1 MSMKIA
7 VVIPTYNR
15 QLQTIRAIKS
25 VLSQTHAVNEIIVV
39 DDGSSV
45 DVQEALRVYLPE
57 LSTRIKFFTIEHTG
71 HPGRVRNFGIENSSS
86 DWIAFL
92 DSDDSWEPQKI
103 ENQVA
108 RISNG
113 SVDAVAE
120 RVKTPSH
127 KKQNAATW
135 KKESLKSLMK
145 TNSIICSSVMVS
157 REVLLAAEVFPDK
170 NSQIGI
176 EDYLT
181 WLKIA
186 KIGSWELSS
195 SSDVNYDSISEL
207 RLSVSDL
214 VNVKYQNYI
223 ALIHF
228 AEYSGKKSF
237 FSRALIRAYFRVMR
251 HLI

>member
-15 QLQTIRAIKS
+15 QLQTIRAVKS
-25 VLSQTHAVNEIIVV
+25 VLSQTYAVNEIIVV
-39 DDGSSV
+39 DDGSSEG
-45 DVQEALRVYLPE
+45 VQENLRLLLPK
-57 LSTRIKFFTIEHTG
+57 LSPRIKFLTMEHTG

-92 DSDDSWEPQKI
+92 DSDDSWEPKKI

-108 RISNG
+108 RISI
-113 SVDAVAE
+113 SSADAVAE
-120 RVKTPSH
+120 RINTQSH
-127 KKQNAATW
+127 AKKNIVTW
-135 KKESLKSLMK
+135 EKETLKSLMK
-145 TNSIICSSVMVS
+145 TNSIICSSAMVS
-157 REVLLAAEVFPDK
+157 REILLAAEVFPVK

-186 KIGSWELSS
+186 KIGRWELSS
-195 SSDVNYDSISEL
+195 SSDVNYDSISEM
-207 RLSVSDL
+207 RLSVSNL

-228 AEYSGKKSF
+228 AEYSRKNSF
-237 FSRALIRAYFRVMR
+237 FSKILIRAYFRLMR